1 MSVDVSRVW
10 GILCAASVSDA
21 GTNCQQD
28 WIRSRSALIE
38 SNQPNKHPAEVLAR
52 PYEADTRQFHNW
64 VLQLEDIDPERIS
77 RRVLVSLY
85 AEFCD
90 VFELRP
96 MPWGRFLGA
105 VTSIKGLQR

>member
-1 MSVDVSRVW
+1 MGLPFQTQGRTVGKTGAGR
-10 GILCAASVSDA
+10 AA
-21 GTNCQQD
+21 
-28 WIRSRSALIE
+28 RSIEFKRSIE
-38 SNQPNKHPAEVLAR
+38 HPADVLAR
-52 PYEADTRQFHNW
+52 PYEADTRQFHSW
-64 VLQLEDIDPERIS
+64 ILQLEDIDPERIS

-105 VTSIKGLQR
+105 VTSIRGLQR